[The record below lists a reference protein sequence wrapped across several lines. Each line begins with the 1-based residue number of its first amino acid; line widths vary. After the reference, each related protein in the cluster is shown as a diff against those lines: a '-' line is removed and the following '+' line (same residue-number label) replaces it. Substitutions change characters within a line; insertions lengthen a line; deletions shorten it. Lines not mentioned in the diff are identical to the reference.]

1 MLFDSL
7 DKNKPIHM
15 IGIGGVSMSGLA
27 EITSSMGYIVT
38 GSDAKISETVKK
50 LMQNGITVFEGHN
63 AENVIN
69 AQLIVYTAAVKD
81 DNPELVKARAL
92 NIPIMERSDFLG
104 ELMKKYKENICVC
117 GTHGKTTT
125 TSMLSL
131 VFINANLDPT
141 IQVGADLKQIDGNYR
156 IGNSDY
162 FIVESCEYVESFLK
176 FHPKTAVLLNI
187 EEDHLD
193 YYKNLDH
200 IKSAFN
206 KFLNLVPSDGNV
218 ILNSDD
224 TDCIDV
230 AKDLTCNV
238 TTIGI
243 NNSSADW
250 IAKDIKLND
259 NGCYSF
265 VATNDIE
272 ALDITLSVV
281 GYHNIYNALCVIATA
296 KKYGIDSEVIIDS
309 LEEFTGASRR
319 FEYRGTL
326 NGAKVYDDYA
336 HHPTEILA
344 TIKSAQ
350 SVPHNKLW
358 IVFQPHTYTRT
369 YALFNEFKNT
379 FKDVDEL
386 ILADIYAAREKDTGL
401 VTSQQLAIAINEV
414 SNNCRY
420 LPTFDKIEEYLKE
433 NVSSGDLVLTIG
445 AGDITNISYKL
456 IK

>member
-1 MLFDSL
+1 M
-7 DKNKPIHM
+7 
-15 IGIGGVSMSGLA
+15 
-27 EITSSMGYIVT
+27 
-38 GSDAKISETVKK
+38 
-50 LMQNGITVFEGHN
+50 
-63 AENVIN
+63 
-69 AQLIVYTAAVKD
+69 
-81 DNPELVKARAL
+81 
-92 NIPIMERSDFLG
+92 
-104 ELMKKYKENICVC
+104 
-117 GTHGKTTT
+117 
-125 TSMLSL
+125 
-131 VFINANLDPT
+131 
-141 IQVGADLKQIDGNYR
+141 
-156 IGNSDY
+156 
-162 FIVESCEYVESFLK
+162 
-176 FHPKTAVLLNI
+176 LLNI

-200 IKSAFN
+200 IKSAFT
-206 KFLNLVPSDGNV
+206 KFLKLVPSDGNV

-401 VTSQQLAIAINEV
+401 VSSQQLAIAINEV

-433 NVSSGDLVLTIG
+433 NVSSGDLILTIG
-445 AGDITNISYKL
+445 AGDVTNISYKL